1 MRRRILI
8 GHAVP
13 TSQIGVERCGGVAVN
28 ETETHLVASSKNMK
42 PKKMMI
48 LEIRMKLIM
57 TLVKQKSKD
66 ASVVER

>member
-1 MRRRILI
+1 
-8 GHAVP
+8 
-13 TSQIGVERCGGVAVN
+13 
-28 ETETHLVASSKNMK
+28 MK